1 LKFFTMQIRYLLLLR
16 LFLLLLLISYGA
28 LSVPVLGTTPTSTAE
43 HNTIENVAQDI
54 FPLSKTAIKLSKQNI
69 TLDWYENTTIVKGS
83 YRLVNPENKTI
94 KLKLGLNIP
103 PPNNNI
109 RNNQEE
115 NSPLL
120 VYIQEEEVT
129 TSFNQKLN
137 SYVWEIQIEPSA
149 EVELEILY
157 NLQNSINEQQQSHQ
171 IGFHFPWAKNK
182 FWPTESY
189 DFTLTLNFKDTHPG
203 QIIKLEPNN
212 YFFLGDSLHWVW
224 KTTEEKKDIIITI
237 DTQGESKDWLALLS
251 TKNKKQLLNLTS
263 QGYYYE
269 AAAFIESKYYDFTKT
284 EEKQLILL
292 GQAYYLQKAGDEK
305 RALGVFANLVK
316 NDAPFP
322 RAYWEVGKS
331 YEQHTNKLAAL
342 YNQIQELQIHA
353 LLQPWLIAKLPGD
366 KVKLSSPEVTIKYA
380 DTNEGRKGIIIKS
393 QATDKDGD
401 ITKITLRYNWEGEKE
416 KEINFAIKPFQYN
429 YDLLHFTIAPGPF
442 KQLYYQWEITDA
454 AGHKVTTEM
463 KEAFYLNE
471 EIKSDTYILEGA
483 NLILGDY
490 TTEEQTKVQRWFKSY
505 LKMANEA
512 GFVPVK
518 ARSPL
523 LIFMGQE
530 HDFFKEYQGPLFVY
544 HTPTPFSPNT
554 TRIPVHRYF
563 LGYWYGQ
570 GWHTLPLNELTKLG
584 DALMLNKGWQA
595 HVFSYLQNKNHQL
608 FAQLLYTIG
617 EGKNW
622 TEALSTTYHLTPFKL
637 NLLTIWYFIG
647 NYVLAL
653 LIIILFAWL
662 SKKGHLYKLIQHFKT
677 TK

>member
-1 LKFFTMQIRYLLLLR
+1 MKLFKGKRKYLLLLL
-16 LFLLLLLISYGA
+16 LFLGISCGV
-28 LSVPVLGTTPTSTAE
+28 LPVPVLGTTPTSTAI
-43 HNTIENVAQDI
+43 NTIENLPQDI
-54 FPLSKTAIKLSKQNI
+54 FPLSKTKIKLSKQKI

-83 YRLVNPENKTI
+83 YHLVNPEDKTV

-103 PPNNNI
+103 VPDNV
-109 RNNQEE
+109 RNNQDE

-120 VYIQEEEVT
+120 VYYQEEEIT
-129 TSFNQKLN
+129 ANYNQKLN

-149 EVELEILY
+149 EVELGILY
-157 NLQNSINEQQQSHQ
+157 TLQHGVNEQQSHQ
-171 IGFHFPWAKNK
+171 TGFHFPTAKNK
-182 FWPTESY
+182 FWSNESY
-189 DFTLTLNFKDTHPG
+189 DFSLTLNFKDTHPG

-212 YFFLGDSLHWVW
+212 YFFQGDSLLWAW
-224 KTTEEKKDIIITI
+224 EATEEKKDIIINT

-251 TKNKKQLLNLTS
+251 TKDKKQLLTWAS

-269 AAAFIESKYYDFTKT
+269 AASFIESKYYNFTKT

-292 GQAYYLQKAGDEK
+292 GQAYYLQKAGDERRSLK
-305 RALGVFANLVK
+305 IFTDLV
-316 NDAPFP
+316 NDDAPFP

-331 YEQHTNKLAAL
+331 YEENPNKLTNL
-342 YNQIQELQIHA
+342 FSQIQELQIHV
-353 LLQPWLIAKLPGD
+353 LLQPWLITKLPAD

-393 QATDKDGD
+393 LVTDKDGD
-401 ITKITLRYNWEGEKE
+401 ITKISLRYNWEGEKGE
-416 KEINFAIKPFQYN
+416 EINFDIKPFQYN
-429 YDLLHFTIAPGPF
+429 YDLLHFTLAPGPF
-442 KQLYYQWEITDA
+442 KQLFYQFEITDS

-483 NLILGDY
+483 NLILGNY
-490 TTEEQTKVQRWFKSY
+490 TTEEQTKVHRWFKSY
-505 LKMANEA
+505 LKMANDA
-512 GFVPVK
+512 GFVPVEV
-518 ARSPL
+518 RSPL

-544 HTPTPFSPNT
+544 YTPTPFSPNA

-570 GWHTLPLNELTKLG
+570 GWHTLPLNELTMLG
-584 DALMLNKGWQA
+584 DALMLSKGWHAQI
-595 HVFSYLQNKNHQL
+595 FSYLQNKDHQL
-608 FAQLLYTIG
+608 FAQLLCTIG

-622 TEALSTTYHLTPFKL
+622 TEALSTTYHLTPFSL

-647 NYVLAL
+647 NYVLAFTL
-653 LIIILFAWL
+653 IILFAWL
-662 SKKGHLYKLIQHFKT
+662 SKNGHLNRLIQHFKT